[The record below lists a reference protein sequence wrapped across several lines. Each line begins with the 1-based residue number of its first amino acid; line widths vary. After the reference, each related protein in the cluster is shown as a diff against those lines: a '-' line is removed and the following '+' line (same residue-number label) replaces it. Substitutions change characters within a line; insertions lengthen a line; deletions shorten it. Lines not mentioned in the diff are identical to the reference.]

1 MLEMVFSSLTFL
13 YIFLPAVLICYYL
26 TPVKYRNYPLLL
38 ASFLFYSWGGVSLT
52 LLLLTSVIFNYLVG
66 LLISKG
72 LHSKTGKWI
81 LIMGIIGNLS
91 MLAFYK
97 YANFL
102 VQNINLL
109 LESANFTFSLTD
121 PGIILPIGIS
131 FYTFQALSYLIDV
144 YKRKAPVQ
152 KNFVNLA
159 LYISLFP
166 QLIAGP
172 IVRYNDI
179 DLQLLNRKSTPEK
192 FVSGIKR
199 FVIGL
204 AKKVLIANQ
213 FALLAD
219 TAFQIQTDGI
229 STFVAWAGI
238 IAYTIQIYFDFSGY
252 SDMAI
257 GLGRMFGFEFLENFN
272 FPYISRSIREF
283 WKRWHISLTNWFRD
297 YLYIPLGG
305 NRKGNVR
312 TYLNLFI
319 VFLLTGLWHGASW
332 SFVAWGLLH
341 GAFMI
346 IEKIGFDKILIR
358 LWKPFQYM
366 YTLFIVIMAWVLFRA
381 DDFSYAWGYYK
392 AMFSMR
398 SIHLNYDVLDI
409 FLNDQVYLLLTIA
422 IISSTRIWV
431 VIYDSL
437 KKLTRLFNA
446 KQIKIT
452 QLIVTLVVLFFI
464 FSIMLLSSM
473 SLISST
479 YNPFIYFRF

>member
-1 MLEMVFSSLTFL
+1 MVFSSLTFL
-13 YIFLPAVLICYYL
+13 YLFLPAVLISYYL

-38 ASFLFYSWGGVSLT
+38 ASFVFYSWGGVSLT
-52 LLLLTSVIFNYLVG
+52 LLLLTSVIFNYVFG
-66 LLISKG
+66 RLISKQI
-72 LHSKTGKWI
+72 HSKGAK
-81 LIMGIIGNLS
+81 LMLSLGIIGNLS
-91 MLAFYK
+91 LLAFYK
-97 YANFL
+97 YANFI
-102 VQNINLL
+102 VENINTL
-109 LESANFTFSLTD
+109 LESVHITFSVTD

-131 FYTFQALSYLIDV
+131 FYTFQALSYLIDL
-144 YKRKAPVQ
+144 YKQKVPVQ

-179 DLQLLNRKSTPEK
+179 DTQLTSRKSTTDK

-199 FVIGL
+199 FILGL

-219 TAFQIQTDGI
+219 TAFQIQPENL

-238 IAYTIQIYFDFSGY
+238 IAYSIQIYYDFSGY

-305 NRKGNVR
+305 NRKGNER
-312 TYLNLFI
+312 TFLNLFI

-346 IEKIGFDKILIR
+346 IEKIGFDKLLIR
-358 LWKPFQYM
+358 FWKPLQHAYA
-366 YTLFIVIMAWVLFRA
+366 LFIVIMAWVLFRA

-392 AMFSMR
+392 AMFSLR
-398 SIHLNYDVLDI
+398 SIQLNYDVLDI
-409 FLNDQVYLLLTIA
+409 FLNDQVYLLLIIA
-422 IISSTRIWV
+422 VISSTNIWV
-431 VIYDSL
+431 VIYDWL
-437 KKLTRLFNA
+437 KKLTRSFNA
-446 KQIKIT
+446 IQIKI
-452 QLIVTLVVLFFI
+452 LRVIVTLALLFFI
-464 FSIMLLSSM
+464 FSIILLSST
-473 SLISST
+473 SLISNT